1 MGSTAALAIVSKLA
15 PLIIDAMAPEV
26 QSLLKSLPGGL
37 LKLAPPPLDV
47 EVAVAANIAKA
58 MPAVT
63 AATLATLRNKI
74 GAAVAIYATE
84 HPGDNL
90 ESQACWVDIAAA
102 ASAGIAAEGLEPAQI
117 PSSTYWQMILS
128 GLELY
133 RAGLGARALTVAA

>member
-1 MGSTAALAIVSKLA
+1 MGSAAALAIVSKFA
-15 PLIIDAMAPEV
+15 PLIVGRDGAGGR
-26 QSLLKSLPGGL
+26 SLFKSLAARTAW
-37 LKLAPPPLDV
+37 LAPPPLDV

-63 AATLATLRNKI
+63 AAMLATLKNKI
-74 GAAVAIYATE
+74 GTAVAIYATE

-133 RAGLGARALTVAA
+133 RAGLGATALTVAA